1 MAFDFS
7 SFDKAVG
14 KTKNFDFSSFDKA
27 FSGKKDFDFSSFDS
41 IYSADEPTTGKIV
54 KGVGAEMGAS
64 VAGSVAG
71 GIIGG
76 TLGSVVPFFGTAV
89 GATVGTA
96 IGGFAGGFLGSLWA
110 QDIEGQEDVSVG
122 RALGAGVVSAIPLG
136 GAAVKGAAGAT
147 KIGLSTVGRAAGR
160 EAVKGAALGT
170 TEATIRTVVDEGRMP
185 TKEELATYAG
195 AGALFGGALGAV
207 TPKVSKELDNL
218 FGKVGGKTFDEV
230 DEMVA
235 NGTITYKDLDFI
247 AVKSKVSAEPTPAP
261 KTPEVAP
268 EGRTIYRAEK
278 VGQTDDGLGLPFYT
292 EDKTYVDL
300 YMGEGRVIKEA
311 QIPENVVD
319 IRQPEGRAKV
329 RKWAETKIEA
339 LEKAGHRD
347 DFLREAKKVLN
358 EDSPA
363 ASARLLANLT
373 LSINKQAGRGLS
385 PSGVAER
392 QFLTETGNSAMT
404 MKEYGRDIDEYSYA
418 ILPEKVKA
426 LATPKEAP
434 VKPTPAPKAS
444 MEGILRQRLEETKG
458 RVKSQVAVESV
469 DASTENPSNLVRMK
483 DRFLSI
489 FAPSWVVG
497 KEARNEALSFRK
509 RIAAAEELGGR
520 VERRVSAAI
529 KKDPLAEAKV
539 NAFLQGKDLDPSLG
553 DLRDDLV
560 VYRDRLDELQG
571 ELINQLELDHMASL
585 ESGELQQ
592 VTDKILELKQKAE
605 SLSGKK
611 LRKAQ
616 QKIKKQEEKL
626 EATPQLI
633 EKIKKSREVRDYTTR
648 EYRMFTDS
656 DFVPD
661 LKLREKARDE
671 MVANMLA
678 KNKNMSDEVAKARVE
693 KQLTRLE
700 AASAGRRKLKTGQG
714 GKSKDESVLMRW
726 KNVGPAE
733 RAWLGEIT
741 ETGERI
747 RGTLS
752 GVARLVARKQTDRN
766 VANILAKNGLAVP
779 ADKQLPGMRPL
790 ELKAGETTGL
800 YVPPEVQASINRL
813 YLDGAQ
819 QRSNNPVI
827 AGLQDLYSS
836 AVGLSKAT
844 KVLLN
849 PPSYAVQVYGN
860 TINLLGMGINPF
872 GGASKGIRLALSEY
886 GGLEYLMSKAGKTK
900 REEFLKELNDMT
912 KYGIKGENIMA
923 SDIRDAFERGLFS
936 KAADKPIGFF
946 GKAYSVPD
954 TVGRYVGWKAQQKMM
969 KKIYPHLGN
978 EEVKRLAAEV
988 INDTYQN
995 YDRLSGIVKSLS
1007 RSGIMPQFAS
1017 FTAEFMR
1024 NQYNQGK
1031 IIGQM
1036 LAGSFGAELGIDVS
1050 RANVKAM
1057 RMEGA
1062 KRLASLATV
1071 YGATGGTIAAIN
1083 RDGGVEEKDEE
1094 HIRELLPSWD
1104 QTKSLAMRLS
1114 PDGKQVS
1121 YANASYIA
1129 PHALGLAALEAG
1141 ISGEP
1146 IDNLSRIVVE
1156 EFFGEGTFVNRA
1168 MMEAINNR
1176 NARGQKISYSEKD
1189 LESYKDRLE
1198 YFIKETFKPGAMR
1211 EVKKLDE
1218 ALRGVG
1224 DLTTKQVLAR
1234 QIGYRVNTVDFAEN
1248 AKYLMMEHKDNAD
1261 MARRE
1266 FTKARDEAKLRPE
1279 DLEAL
1284 YQQANAARKE
1294 SMALVARRNAN
1305 LINRGYTEE
1314 ERINVMKEAGL
1325 SGKDILATLEGR
1337 YNDIDRVARQSA
1349 SDRYSELTGDMG
1361 SKRKQ
1366 IIDIMKTDRPLGK
1379 QLMSAW
1385 ERERKSASSG
1395 KTSRDDLLRGFS
1407 VAERVDYLR
1416 NNPDRL
1422 QELRRKGI
1430 ATNAVLDAY
1439 RILER

>member
-1 MAFDFS
+1 MAEFGTVVEDETKPVEFGTVVEEPVAS
-7 SFDKAVG
+7 AVEFG
-14 KTKNFDFSSFDKA
+14 TVVE
-27 FSGKKDFDFSSFDS
+27 
-41 IYSADEPTTGKIV
+41 DEPTTGEIV

-71 GIIGG
+71 GVIGG
-76 TLGSVVPFFGTAV
+76 TLGSVVPGLGTAV

-96 IGGFAGGFLGSLWA
+96 IGGFAGGVLGSLWA

-195 AGALFGGALGAV
+195 AGALFGGAIGAV
-207 TPKVSKELDNL
+207 TPKVSKSLDKFL
-218 FGKVGGKTFDEV
+218 GKSFQQIDE
-230 DEMVA
+230 
-235 NGTITYKDLDFI
+235 
-247 AVKSKVSAEPTPAP
+247 
-261 KTPEVAP
+261 EVAS
-268 EGRTIYRAEK
+268 GKI
-278 VGQTDDGLGLPFYT
+278 GL
-292 EDKTYVDL
+292 EDVK
-300 YMGEGRVIKEA
+300 
-311 QIPENVVD
+311 NV
-319 IRQPEGRAKV
+319 
-329 RKWAETKIEA
+329 
-339 LEKAGHRD
+339 
-347 DFLREAKKVLN
+347 
-358 EDSPA
+358 
-363 ASARLLANLT
+363 
-373 LSINKQAGRGLS
+373 
-385 PSGVAER
+385 SGVADADGE
-392 QFLTETGNSAMT
+392 
-404 MKEYGRDIDEYSYA
+404 K
-418 ILPEKVKA
+418 IL
-426 LATPKEAP
+426 
-434 VKPTPAPKAS
+434 AS
-444 MEGILRQRLEETKG
+444 SVDNIKG

-483 DRFLSI
+483 DRFLSV
-489 FAPSWVVG
+489 FAPSKVVG

-509 RIAAAEELGGR
+509 RIASAEELGGR
-520 VERRVSAAI
+520 VERRVAKAI
-529 KKDPLAEAKV
+529 KKDPLAEGKV

-560 VYRDRLDELQG
+560 VYRDRLDELEG

-585 ESGELQQ
+585 ESGKLRQ
-592 VTDKILELKQKAE
+592 VTDKILDLREKAE

-611 LRKAQ
+611 LRKSQ
-616 QKIKKQEEKL
+616 QKIQKL
-626 EATPQLI
+626 EQKLEKTPKLI
-633 EKIKKSREVRDYTTR
+633 EKIKKSRELGDYTRR

-656 DFVPD
+656 NFVPD

-671 MVANMLA
+671 LVTNILA
-678 KNKNMSDEVAKARVE
+678 KNKNMSKKVAEQKAE
-693 KQLTRLE
+693 DHLTKLE
-700 AASAGRRKLKTGQG
+700 GRSARAKKLDTGRAGRA
-714 GKSKDESVLMRW
+714 KDEAPLMKK

-741 ETGERI
+741 ETGERM

-766 VANILAKNGLAVP
+766 VANILAKNGLAVT
-779 ADKQLPGMRPL
+779 AEKELPGMVPL
-790 ELKAGETTGL
+790 KLKAGETTGL
-800 YVPPEVQASINRL
+800 YVPAEVQASVNRL

-819 QRSNNPVI
+819 QRSSNPVI

-849 PPSYAVQVYGN
+849 PPAYAVQVYGN

-969 KKIYPHLGN
+969 KKVYPHLGD
-978 EEVKRLAAEV
+978 EEIKRLAAEV

-1031 IIGQM
+1031 IIKQM
-1036 LAGSFGAELGIDVS
+1036 LAGNFGAELGIDVS

-1057 RMEGA
+1057 RIEGA

-1094 HIRELLPSWD
+1094 HIRELLPGWD

-1141 ISGEP
+1141 MSGEP
-1146 IDNLSRIVVE
+1146 IDNLARIAVE
-1156 EFFGEGTFVNRA
+1156 EFIGEGSFVNRA

-1176 NARGQKISYSEKD
+1176 NARGQKISHSEKD
-1189 LESYKDRLE
+1189 FESAKERLT
-1198 YFIKETFKPGAMR
+1198 YFLKETFKPGAMR

-1218 ALRGVG
+1218 AMRGVG

-1248 AKYLMMEHKDNAD
+1248 AKYLMMEHKDNAN

-1266 FTKARDEAKLRPE
+1266 FTKARGEAKLRPE

-1337 YNDIDRVARQSA
+1337 YNDIDRVERQSA
-1349 SDRYSELTGDMG
+1349 SDIYSELTGDMG

-1385 ERERKSASSG
+1385 ERDRKSASSG
-1395 KTSRDDLLRGFS
+1395 RTSRDDLLRGFS
-1407 VAERVDYLR
+1407 VAERVDYLQ

-1422 QELRRKGI
+1422 QELRSKGI